1 MKVLALASY
10 PNEAACTR
18 YRVAQ
23 FVEPLAERGIT
34 MTVRPF
40 MDSDLFDSLYQ
51 QRSWLRTG
59 TGLAKSGLL
68 RLRDL
73 VAATN
78 ADVIF
83 VQREAMLLGPPA
95 IEWLTHR
102 VLRRP
107 MVLDLDDATYVPYTS
122 PTYGRFTKALKFF
135 GKTDYLIRWSR
146 TVVCG
151 NQTIAEY
158 VSSKGGHTEIIP
170 TVVDLEKFRPRESRE
185 GSVPVL
191 GWVGSHSTFPF
202 LESILPALSELA
214 KSNSFKLKIVGSG
227 RADVSV
233 PGVEVENLEWNLE
246 REVEDFRSI
255 DIGLYPLSPE
265 NNWATG
271 KSGFK
276 AIQWM
281 AVGIPYVVTPVGAA
295 GEIGEANVTHYFAGT
310 HDEWIAKLK
319 LLLADGQNRRAMGAA
334 GRQYALEHYS
344 VGTQADKLAKVLANA
359 TK

>member
-10 PNEAACTR
+10 PKEAACTR
-18 YRVAQ
+18 YRVEQ
-23 FVEPLAERGIT
+23 FVRPLADRGIS

-40 MDSDLFDSLYQ
+40 IDSDLFDSLYQ

-59 TGLAKSGLL
+59 AGLSKSALF
-68 RLRDL
+68 RLGDL
-73 VAATN
+73 IAATS

-83 VQREAMLLGPPA
+83 IQREAMLLGPPA
-95 IEWLTHR
+95 IEWLVNR

-170 TVVDLEKFRPRESRE
+170 TVVDLEKFRPRESRDE
-185 GSVPVL
+185 SVPVL

-202 LESILPALSELA
+202 LESILPALAELA
-214 KSNSFKLKIVGSG
+214 KSHSFKLKIVGSG
-227 RADVSV
+227 RAGVSV
-233 PGVEVENLEWNLE
+233 PGVDVENLEWNLE
-246 REVEDFRSI
+246 REVEDFRSV
-255 DIGLYPLSPE
+255 DIGLYPLNAD
-265 NNWATG
+265 NNWTMG

-281 AVGIPYVVTPVGAA
+281 AVGVPYVVTPIGAA
-295 GEIGEANVTHYFAGT
+295 AEIGEVNVTHYCAGT
-310 HDEWIAKLK
+310 RDEWIAKLK
-319 LLLADGQNRRAMGAA
+319 LLLADAQKRRAMGEA
-334 GRQYALEHYS
+334 GRRYALEHFS
-344 VGTQADKLAKVLANA
+344 VGTQADKLAKVLTNA
-359 TK
+359 AK

>member
-10 PNEAACTR
+10 PKEAACTR
-18 YRVAQ
+18 YRVEQ
-23 FVEPLAERGIT
+23 FVQPLAERGIT

-40 MDSDLFDSLYQ
+40 MDSDLFDSLYKH
-51 QRSWLRTG
+51 RSWPLTAA
-59 TGLAKSGLL
+59 GLMKSGLL
-68 RLRDL
+68 RLRDVL
-73 VAATN
+73 ASTN
-78 ADVIF
+78 IDVIF
-83 VQREAMLLGPPA
+83 VQREAMLFGPPV
-95 IEWLTHR
+95 IEWLANR
-102 VLRRP
+102 VLRQP

-158 VSSKGGHTEIIP
+158 VSSKGGHAEIIP
-170 TVVDLEKFRPRESRE
+170 TVVDLEKFRPHEPRDEA
-185 GSVPVL
+185 VPVL

-202 LESILPALSELA
+202 LESILPALAELA

-227 RADVSV
+227 QADVSV
-233 PGVEVENLEWNLE
+233 PGVEVENLEWKLE
-246 REVEDFRSI
+246 REVQDFQSI
-255 DIGLYPLSPE
+255 DIGLYPLNPD

-281 AVGIPYVVTPVGAA
+281 AVGVPYVVTPIGAA
-295 GEIGEANVTHYFAGT
+295 AQIGEANVTHYFANT

-319 LLLADGQNRRAMGAA
+319 VLLADAEKRRAMGAS
-334 GRQYALEHYS
+334 GRQHALEHYGVS
-344 VGTQADKLAKVLANA
+344 AQADKLATVLANA
-359 TK
+359 AK

>member
-1 MKVLALASY
+1 MKILALASY

-18 YRVAQ
+18 YRLQQ
-23 FVEPLAERGIT
+23 FVQPLADRGIT

-40 MDSDLFDSLYQ
+40 MDSELFDSLYKHG
-51 QRSWLRTG
+51 SWLRTAA
-59 TGLAKSGLL
+59 GLIKSGLL
-68 RLRDL
+68 RLQDL
-73 VAATN
+73 AGATN

-83 VQREAMLLGPPA
+83 VQREAMLVGPPA
-95 IEWLTHR
+95 IEWLTHS

-158 VSSKGGHTEIIP
+158 VSSKGGHSEIIP
-170 TVVDLEKFRPRESRE
+170 TVVDLEKFRPRESRGE
-185 GSVPVL
+185 SVPVL

-202 LESILPALSELA
+202 LESILPALAELA

-227 RADVSV
+227 RANVSV

-255 DIGLYPLSPE
+255 DIGLYPLSAE

-281 AVGIPYVVTPVGAA
+281 AVGIPYVVTPIGAA
-295 GEIGEANVTHYFAGT
+295 GDIGEANVTHYFAST

-319 LLLADGQNRRAMGAA
+319 LLLADAQNRRAMGEA
-334 GRQYALEHYS
+334 GRQHALAHFSLE
-344 VGTQADKLAKVLANA
+344 TQADKLARVLRAA
-359 TK
+359 AS